1 MPCINCAGEKTF
13 NKKCARLKKEVREK
27 VFQFRTSIN
36 TDLHWSAFESTC
48 NIHMPNEFIKDQCDY
63 SECQMN

>member
-1 MPCINCAGEKTF
+1 M
-13 NKKCARLKKEVREK
+13 
-27 VFQFRTSIN
+27 FQFRTSIN

-48 NIHMPNEFIKDQCDY
+48 DIHMPNEFIKDQCDY